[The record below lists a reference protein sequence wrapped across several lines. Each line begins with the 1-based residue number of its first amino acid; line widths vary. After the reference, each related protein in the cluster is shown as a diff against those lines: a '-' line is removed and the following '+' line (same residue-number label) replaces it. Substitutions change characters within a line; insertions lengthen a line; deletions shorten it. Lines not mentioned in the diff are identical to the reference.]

1 MAVIGLCSSGTTS
14 KGDVESFRQ
23 TPAGGLVTY
32 LENFGHHVVDYS
44 DQRATHFVSLDH
56 HKKALAFVA
65 ENVPVKKRV
74 LVVQEP
80 LVVQPVNY
88 SRRIQSKYGAIVS
101 LTPATGGLTL
111 PWPQANWPVM
121 ELDKENREKDSV
133 ILVNAN
139 KSSFI
144 PGSRY
149 GLRRKVMHA
158 FLRQGIKFDLAG
170 SGWDRRGLPQIK
182 QNLIG
187 IAYAI
192 VNGYV
197 PRLSEYSFPTNN
209 HPLLRKH
216 GVVGSKYELMATK
229 DFAVVIENSQTYISE
244 KLFDA
249 VIAGCIPLYC
259 GPKLSSFGIPE
270 GVAVELPNRPEAF
283 VDSYRSLKQ
292 QDKDQIRENGQ
303 LWLNSHDT
311 IATWSQDPALERLAQ
326 EISSKIS

>member
-1 MAVIGLCSSGTTS
+1 MATIGLCATGTTS

-32 LENFGHHVVDYS
+32 LEKFGHQVVDFS
-44 DQRATHFVSLDH
+44 NPKATHFVSLDH
-56 HKKALAFVA
+56 HKKALALVA
-65 ENVPVKKRV
+65 EHVPLNKRI

-80 LVVQPVNY
+80 LVVQPANY

-101 LTPATGGLTL
+101 LTPATGGETL

-121 ELDKENREKDSV
+121 ELDKENRDNDSV

-139 KSSFI
+139 KSSFL

-158 FLRQGIKFDLAG
+158 FLRQGINFDLAG

-192 VNGYV
+192 VNGYF
-197 PRLSEYSFPTNN
+197 PQLSEYSFPTKN
-209 HPLLRKH
+209 HPLLHKH

-249 VIAGCIPLYC
+249 VIAGCIPLFC
-259 GPKLSSFGIPE
+259 GPRLSRFGIPE
-270 GVAVELPNRPEAF
+270 GIAVELPNRPESF
-283 VDSYRSLKQ
+283 VKAYRSLTQ
-292 QDKDQIRENGQ
+292 QQKELIRENGQ
-303 LWLNSHDT
+303 LWLNSPDT
-311 IATWSQDPALERLAQ
+311 ISTWSQEPALERLAQ
-326 EISSKIS
+326 KISSKIS